1 MHCFYCSVIAM
12 VHKIIYGFSFY
23 FSLLWLFLKIPAVN
37 YHFHARTVWNSY
49 PFCFVRLGN
58 VSLDIALEGYNP
70 NTSKAMAV
78 EQCQC
83 PQPYKGLSCED
94 CAPGYY
100 RSQTGPYGGYCVPC
114 QCNGHS
120 ETCDEVTGIC
130 YVSVF
135 HYRTVSA
142 RCRALDADSHGERVV
157 WVLTSLLP

>member
-1 MHCFYCSVIAM
+1 
-12 VHKIIYGFSFY
+12 
-23 FSLLWLFLKIPAVN
+23 
-37 YHFHARTVWNSY
+37 
-49 PFCFVRLGN
+49 
-58 VSLDIALEGYNP
+58 LDIALEGYNP

-120 ETCDEVTGIC
+120 DTCDQITGVC
-130 YVSVF
+130 YVSIF
-135 HYRTVSA
+135 CYRTVSRSPDSLIKYLDSTLIFA
-142 RCRALDADSHGERVV
+142 GRCLLLFNMHDVLGIDCNFTFRWQGVVVLRVMCC
-157 WVLTSLLP
+157 TLLQD

>member
-1 MHCFYCSVIAM
+1 
-12 VHKIIYGFSFY
+12 
-23 FSLLWLFLKIPAVN
+23 
-37 YHFHARTVWNSY
+37 
-49 PFCFVRLGN
+49 

-130 YVSVF
+130 YVSIF
-135 HYRTVSA
+135 HYRIVSA
-142 RCRALDADSHGERVV
+142 RYGAPDGAAR
-157 WVLTSLLP
+157 

>member
-1 MHCFYCSVIAM
+1 MFLLLD
-12 VHKIIYGFSFY
+12 GLFFSIKEL
-23 FSLLWLFLKIPAVN
+23 SMLFNNTTELNRCA
-37 YHFHARTVWNSY
+37 
-49 PFCFVRLGN
+49 FCDFRLGN
-58 VSLDIALEGYNP
+58 VSLDVALEGYNP

-120 ETCDEVTGIC
+120 DTCDEVTGIC
-130 YVSVF
+130 HVNIFLYISLSV
-135 HYRTVSA
+135 
-142 RCRALDADSHGERVV
+142 LG
-157 WVLTSLLP
+157 LLGFP